1 MDPSVLQQLNAGWG
15 IAAQRVSNNA
25 EHDGRALGAAIW
37 QSMIRADDGM
47 GMATLNVAAR
57 TPTTLEHP
65 PYPGYSYPAQQGAA
79 K

>member
-37 QSMIRADDGM
+37 ASMIQSNDPASF
-47 GMATLNVAAR
+47 ALQNTAAR

-65 PYPGYSYPAQQGAA
+65 PYPGYSYPAQQSPA